1 LEENMDNKKI
11 IPNNTNIINS
21 AEITEELNINYNLI
35 KQELD
40 SISDKVEIIENKRY
54 FYKNNGTTLFAVE
67 DIENN
72 TINIFFK
79 VDYNATL
86 SPSENRIG
94 TLTIA
99 KDFFVFNREQETGNL
114 LCSKVDA
121 AFLDL
126 RMYKG
131 RYKRI
136 LEHSIVSNYVNDKFL
151 NEFFNN
157 NPNAIDML
165 DAIYHNSTDG
175 YICKIGDIN
184 LNIQK
189 TTRDNIEL
197 GLNILCFNEDAHDLG
212 NVECPVYN
220 FYRKKRDWY
229 YSHSSGRDVK
239 KSTENMKNCNFDKY
253 SFSRDISGKYKEL
266 FDNLSNGKLLK

>member
-1 LEENMDNKKI
+1 MYLLSTNKGL
-11 IPNNTNIINS
+11 TNSN
-21 AEITEELNINYNLI
+21 EIEVELNINYDLI
-35 KQELD
+35 KQELVR
-40 SISDKVEIIENKRY
+40 ISDKVETIENKRY

-72 TINIFFK
+72 TINIFYK

-86 SPSENRIG
+86 SPSENRMG
-94 TLTIA
+94 TLTIV
-99 KDFFVFNREQETGNL
+99 KNFLVFNREQESGSL
-114 LCSKVDA
+114 LCSSIDA

-131 RYKRI
+131 RYKKI
-136 LEHSIVSNYVNDKFL
+136 LEHSIVSNYVNDIFL
-151 NEFFNN
+151 NEYFNN
-157 NPNAIDML
+157 NPNAIDSL
-165 DAIYHNSTDG
+165 DTVYHNSTDG

-184 LNIQK
+184 LDIQK

-197 GLNILCFNEDAHDLG
+197 GLNILCFNEEAHDLG

>member
-1 LEENMDNKKI
+1 MENKNLLFNA
-11 IPNNTNIINS
+11 NNNNID
-21 AEITEELNINYNLI
+21 APEIVPELNINYNLI

-40 SISDKVEIIENKRY
+40 SISDKVETIDNKRY

-99 KDFFVFNREQETGNL
+99 KDFLVFNRDQQTGNL
-114 LCSKVDA
+114 LCSPIDA

-131 RYKRI
+131 RYKKI
-136 LEHSIVSNYVNDKFL
+136 LEHSIVANYVNDKFL
-151 NEFFNN
+151 NEYFNN

-165 DAIYHNSTDG
+165 DIIYHNSTDG

-189 TTRDNIEL
+189 TTKDSIEV
-197 GLNILCFNEDAHDLG
+197 GINILSFNEDAHDLG

-220 FYRKKRDWY
+220 YYRKKRDWY